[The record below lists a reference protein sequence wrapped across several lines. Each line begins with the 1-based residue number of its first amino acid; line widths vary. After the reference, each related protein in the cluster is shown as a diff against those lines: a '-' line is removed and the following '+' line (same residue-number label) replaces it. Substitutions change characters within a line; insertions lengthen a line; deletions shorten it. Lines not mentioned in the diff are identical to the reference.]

1 VGSSVLAIW
10 TAQAAAD
17 RPTEGFTLALVVGA
31 VVSIATP
38 AATGVLISAFGLP
51 AILVLVAVVA
61 AVGAIAL
68 GLLS

>member
-1 VGSSVLAIW
+1 
-10 TAQAAAD
+10 
-17 RPTEGFTLALVVGA
+17 
-31 VVSIATP
+31 
-38 AATGVLISAFGLP
+38 VLISAFGLP